1 MLKLDDAGHGKPFRL
16 ARDRN
21 GSGLPSKWR
30 SKMTLTKTDVEDA
43 LRRVLDSHNRSPW
56 LDTEAAATYLSS
68 TPGTLRSWRA
78 LGGGHRYH
86 VIHGKSV
93 RYNVTDLDAFIRGE
107 DGR

>member
-1 MLKLDDAGHGKPFRL
+1 MSETAGSDAGSMEVD
-16 ARDRN
+16 A
-21 GSGLPSKWR
+21 
-30 SKMTLTKTDVEDA
+30 MTAPLTKNDIEDA
-43 LRRVLDSHNRSPW
+43 LRRVLDVHARSPW

-78 LGGGHRYH
+78 NGEGPRYH

-93 RYNVTDLDAFIRGE
+93 RYNVADLDAFIRGE